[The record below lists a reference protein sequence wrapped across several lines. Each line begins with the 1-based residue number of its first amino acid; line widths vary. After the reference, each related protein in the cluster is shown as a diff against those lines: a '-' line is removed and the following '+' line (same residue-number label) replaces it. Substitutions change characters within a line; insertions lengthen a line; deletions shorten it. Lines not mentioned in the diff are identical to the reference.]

1 MLESGEKWWKVVESG
16 GTCLVYKLHPV
27 YVDLET
33 QGFPFTLLPRTQYN
47 GLVEFYYILLVIP
60 PPPPQSSTCASKT
73 FSSVS
78 LIHTLLTNQPSK
90 YFTK

>member
-1 MLESGEKWWKVVESG
+1 MKFSKVSFAG
-16 GTCLVYKLHPV
+16 ADQYSSLASLV